1 MTALIVGALLA
12 SLALAFVLYP
22 LFDEAAETA
31 SPRARGPRPPA
42 LAVPSAVDA
51 LREIEFDRATGKL
64 SESDYEALKAT
75 YTRQAIAEM
84 RAGGAAGASPA
95 TAEAPDDPIEALIR
109 RQRER
114 LAACPTCGPRPEP
127 DAVFCSGCG
136 RYLAHDCARC
146 GAEIREPDAR
156 FCSACGVSLAA

>member
-1 MTALIVGALLA
+1 MIALVVGALLA

-22 LFDEAAETA
+22 LFDEAAA
-31 SPRARGPRPPA
+31 AAAPRARGRRQPA
-42 LAVPSAVDA
+42 LAVPSAVEA

-64 SESDYEALKAT
+64 SDADYEALKAT

-84 RAGGAAGASPA
+84 RAGDTAAAPA
-95 TAEAPDDPIEALIR
+95 AAADDPLEALIL

-114 LAACPTCGPRPEP
+114 LAACPAHGPRPEA
-127 DAVFCSGCG
+127 DAVFCSDCG

-146 GAEIREPDAR
+146 GAEIRESDAR
-156 FCSACGVSLAA
+156 FCSSCGGALAA